1 MREKRGVEIDAVEIV
16 FFGEIYPRLE
26 IFVRIGVAVHFAF
39 IFAEHRVAGVKV
51 QALLSG
57 HQRKRFFNILFE
69 LIEPDGFSGIISR
82 RLNAAFERIAAVEA
96 EHVVALPAMHADRD
110 VFQPFKRAFRIY
122 AVSGVRFFCFLVLSH
137 FCFSLMILFAR
148 ILAAKNARSA
158 LLLFLLY
165 YDLFVFVKR
174 KENKSLLRAF

>member
-1 MREKRGVEIDAVEIV
+1 M
-16 FFGEIYPRLE
+16 Y
-26 IFVRIGVAVHFAF
+26 
-39 IFAEHRVAGVKV
+39 
-51 QALLSG
+51 
-57 HQRKRFFNILFE
+57 
-69 LIEPDGFSGIISR
+69 
-82 RLNAAFERIAAVEA
+82 
-96 EHVVALPAMHADRD
+96 ADRD

-158 LLLFLLY
+158 FLLFLLY

-174 KENKSLLRAF
+174 KENKSLLRAFWEFFTTFLINTNRCSAVIFWRKIHKRRRSDKFVRVRKSKSRTSRIRERWRCWESPAFQGSKRCFCRNDVRDRKSVV